1 MVTPAPHWPPHLV
14 GMGIGILVCL
24 ALVVSDKAIGCS
36 TAFSKTAGMLERMLR
51 GRHAPIRPYYRE
63 VPPAFDW
70 EWMLVAGLFLG
81 ALAAALLSGDFALTW
96 VPAAWAERFGPG
108 TWTRLAVALPG
119 GVLLG
124 FGARWAGGCTSGHG
138 ISGTAQ
144 LAASSWIALLAFALG
159 GVATALLLHGA

>member
-1 MVTPAPHWPPHLV
+1 MIHPAPHWSPHAV
-14 GMGIGILVCL
+14 GVGIGLLVCVG
-24 ALVVSDKAIGCS
+24 LVLSDKAIGCS
-36 TAFSKTAGMLERMLR
+36 SAFSKTAGMLERRLR
-51 GRHAPIRPYYRE
+51 GRRAPDRLYYRE
-63 VPPAFDW
+63 VPPAIDW

-96 VPAAWAERFGPG
+96 VPATWAERFGPG
-108 TWTRLAVALPG
+108 VWTRLAVAFPG

-144 LAASSWIALLAFALG
+144 LAASSWLALLAFAAG
-159 GVATALLLHGA
+159 GVATALLLHGT